1 MGYILCRKK
10 KKKWKGSVT
19 NRPSRK
25 ELLTDMLQKR
35 LENKVGASE
44 GLVDRNIDESKQR
57 LCQTRPLRIKSH
69 LKVPETG
76 WQGEDAGTDMLSG
89 GVLFCQGVK
98 DKH

>member
-1 MGYILCRKK
+1 MQEK

-44 GLVDRNIDESKQR
+44 GLVNRQKYR
-57 LCQTRPLRIKSH
+57 
-69 LKVPETG
+69 
-76 WQGEDAGTDMLSG
+76 
-89 GVLFCQGVK
+89 
-98 DKH
+98 